1 MPINPVTWVAR
12 GFALGD
18 QVQATAFGRNGRI
31 EHALLGVETLAVKV
45 HAIGQL
51 QAVPLL
57 GKQRL
62 EAGDLEVL
70 LRSGEVHALGTLRFT
85 GVVVGEWI
93 EIVVFLAVRALQV
106 EVLAQQVG
114 VVIVGV
120 EQQALGTRLQV
131 GVVAA
136 ADFGVFEVGRRLVVQ
151 VGEVDA
157 DAAVIARI
165 VVLGQ
170 QVQVL
175 HVIELDRQAA
185 HQVQG
190 AVVLQVG
197 LGVVDKHLVALAIVK
212 GFVLFAGNPQAT
224 IDPIRAAA
232 D

>member
-1 MPINPVTWVAR
+1 M
-12 GFALGD
+12 
-18 QVQATAFGRNGRI
+18 FGI
-31 EHALLGVETLAVKV
+31 EALAVEV
-45 HAIGQL
+45 YAIGQL
-51 QAVPLL
+51 QAVPLF

-62 EAGDLEVL
+62 EAGDFEVL

-136 ADFGVFEVGRRLVVQ
+136 ADFGVFEIGRCFVVQ
-151 VGEVDA
+151 VGEVNP
-157 DAAVIARI
+157 DAAVVPRI
-165 VVLGQ
+165 IVLGQ

-175 HVIELDRQAA
+175 YVIELDCQAA

-224 IDPIRAAA
+224 IDPICAAA